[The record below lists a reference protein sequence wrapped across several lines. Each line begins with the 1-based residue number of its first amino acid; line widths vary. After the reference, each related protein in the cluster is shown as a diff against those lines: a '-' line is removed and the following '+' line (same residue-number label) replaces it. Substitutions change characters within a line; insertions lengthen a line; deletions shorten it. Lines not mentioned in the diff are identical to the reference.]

1 MLKKRQK
8 TNTFKKPSFKRRP
21 LLIIGLILLMA
32 VVALATAKIL
42 ASISQN
48 NSNNEPE
55 STIEVTDQTGTGAEI
70 ATDNAEDPNN
80 KTPTQYE
87 GPDVNTLDYLSG
99 VITYAGAIDNYLTIS
114 TTINQYLS
122 TGTCELI
129 LTQGGKTVSHT
140 ADIIANPSSS
150 TCDGF
155 NISLSELG
163 SGSWNID
170 IRLTSGDKNGTI
182 TGEVSL

>member
-1 MLKKRQK
+1 MLKKNQK
-8 TNTFKKPSFKRRP
+8 TNKKPSFKRRP

-32 VVALATAKIL
+32 VVALTTAKIL
-42 ASISQN
+42 ASISRN
-48 NSNNEPE
+48 NTNNTPE
-55 STIEVTDQTGTGAEI
+55 DTIEVTDQTGAGAEV
-70 ATDNAEDPNN
+70 ATHNTEDPND
-80 KTPTQYE
+80 KTPKQYE

-99 VITYAGAIDNYLTIS
+99 VITYAGATDNYLSIN
-114 TTINQYLS
+114 TTINQYLN
-122 TGTCELI
+122 TGTCELT
-129 LTQGGKTVSHT
+129 LTQGGRTVSRT

-155 NISLSELG
+155 SVPLSELG
-163 SGSWNID
+163 GGNWSIN